1 MNSLWETPSCSE
13 FLENIKK
20 EIWSGNI
27 ILVFLPKHSPVNFL
41 SELKMRLGKDGSIS
55 YEKINLQ
62 EVDQT
67 EERPL
72 ESLFYAQF
80 ELGNN
85 VNTVIPKRVSEIFKH
100 IPCNPTQVF
109 VLENLSISLLPKF
122 IDFLTILGK
131 YFTSI
136 HDHLRHKFIVV
147 IDPEV
152 INPNLFKAEPG
163 TSKHILKGL
172 ICPLNQALALR
183 FYFDFNVKKQ
193 NPLSENLVISLAQFD
208 YNLAEDLC
216 GCDDFLEEYSSRLIK
231 YASDRGWE
239 AIRHKK
245 EDDLNED
252 EVHQFWAKGI
262 IDIRNEKLIYHSAFL
277 KIHNKELELKKRIWH
292 SGIQILLPLIEEFR
306 SKLLSSKKIILP
318 SKWINEKKDITIED
332 KNEFEISDIVYI
344 MNKGQMK
351 FPLLKI
357 SDKFKIMS
365 FATLSWNIR
374 NDLSHLKFPPI
385 QEIKNFF
392 REWDNVM
399 RILEC

>member
-13 FLENIKK
+13 FLDNIKK

-62 EVDQT
+62 EADQS

-72 ESLFYAQF
+72 ESLFYSQF

-109 VLENLSISLLPKF
+109 ILEKLSVDLLPKF

-131 YFTSI
+131 HFTSI
-136 HDHLRHKFIVV
+136 PDHQRHKIVAV

-152 INPNLFKAEPG
+152 INPNTFKAEPG

-216 GCDDFLEEYSSRLIK
+216 GCDDFLEEYSFSLTK
-231 YASDRGWE
+231 YASDREWA
-239 AIRHKK
+239 AIRYKK
-245 EDDLNED
+245 EDDLNEA
-252 EVHQFWAKGI
+252 EVHHLWAKGI

-318 SKWINEKKDITIED
+318 SKWKNEMKDITIVD

-344 MNKGQMK
+344 IKRGQMRS
-351 FPLLKI
+351 PLLKTN
-357 SDKFKIMS
+357 DGWKIKN

-374 NDLSHLKFPPI
+374 NDLSHLKFPPN
-385 QEIKNFF
+385 QDIKSFF
-392 REWDNVM
+392 RDWDNVM
-399 RILEC
+399 RILER